1 MGDDSES
8 RSPGNLLLSGSQG
21 IPRLHRATRTLS
33 RGEESDDVLTQAAT
47 ATPLALRLTIL
58 PPSCPPTALDAGWAA
73 VHERGQKSRSER
85 PWPGSFRPA
94 GTRPHLPGNDT
105 RALTWD

>member
-58 PPSCPPTALDAGWAA
+58 PPSLPPNGTGRRLGGRSRARAKEPVREAMAGIF
-73 VHERGQKSRSER
+73 
-85 PWPGSFRPA
+85 PPGW
-94 GTRPHLPGNDT
+94 N
-105 RALTWD
+105 